1 MLGMVKL
8 PSTTVQPERSKSEM
22 IETLKKFGITD
33 YQWTEYKGEVKLEFE
48 VEIMFN
54 GQATPMHAVI
64 QPPALK
70 ELRKVW
76 EPKVGK
82 WVKRPVANW
91 PVAYRVM
98 RNYLKERLLMVAS
111 GAYPFE
117 DIFLADLVMEHPL
130 SHEKIRLVD
139 YLRNKGQIPGLQLPY
154 KPDSEQN
161 IIGEQSESE
170 SENPEKAKEIPA
182 TQ

>member
-8 PSTTVQPERSKSEM
+8 PSTTVQPERSKQEM
-22 IETLKKFGITD
+22 IEILKKFGIAD

-54 GQATPMHAVI
+54 DQPTPMHAVI

-76 EPKVGK
+76 DAKSGRWQK
-82 WVKRPVANW
+82 KPVANW

-117 DIFLADLVMEHPL
+117 DIFLADLVLQHPQTG
-130 SHEKIRLVD
+130 EKVRLVD
-139 YLRNKGQIPGLQLPY
+139 YMRNKGQIPGMQLPY
-154 KPDSEQN
+154 KP
-161 IIGEQSESE
+161 ESE
-170 SENPEKAKEIPA
+170 TSVPMEAQQSQNAN
-182 TQ
+182 